1 MGSLDSS
8 ISSGLS
14 FVSDFP
20 RGFALRDLG
29 EKRIHFRLFV
39 TLIGSKSDE
48 LALGESC
55 LKLDGY
61 PGIRRLS
68 LSLFWRQFNSW
79 QLLVIISFKV

>member
-29 EKRIHFRLFV
+29 KKRIHFRLFV

-48 LALGESC
+48 LAIGESC
-55 LKLDGY
+55 LT
-61 PGIRRLS
+61 PPLS
-68 LSLFWRQFNSW
+68 VFILATI
-79 QLLVIISFKV
+79 QLLATPGDDFVQGVIKTLW